1 MLRLLTRHRAV
12 LVAIYRPY
20 LAARL
25 GKPTT
30 IELQNVGSQAEKA
43 ATEMTNVL
51 NEIISKNVTDICPSM
66 FITCTMCAM
75 QVYFW
80 KVCQSTGLA
89 RQYAHNQLDLY
100 MLALSHFRKTY
111 WTADL
116 QYNMFIEAL
125 KSLDGKTSAIAK
137 GGTEA
142 VFRHQEER
150 SAPAQPTDGLGDA
163 QYDGNHMPASLEDFL
178 ISFNPFMG
186 VPMQGDDLG

>member
-1 MLRLLTRHRAV
+1 M
-12 LVAIYRPY
+12 
-20 LAARL
+20 
-25 GKPTT
+25 
-30 IELQNVGSQAEKA
+30 S
-43 ATEMTNVL
+43 
-51 NEIISKNVTDICPSM
+51 
-66 FITCTMCAM
+66 AM

-80 KVCQSTGLA
+80 KVCQSSGLA

-150 SAPAQPTDGLGDA
+150 STTSAQPTDGLSDA
-163 QYDGNHMPASLEDFL
+163 QYDGSHMPTSLEDFL

-186 VPMQGDDLG
+186 VPMQGDDLGYARSIHTFPDPADLNDSSSIDWGLSPASPLRIGESPAAMPAINP